1 MANVSVYNME
11 GSEVEKMDLNDN
23 VFAVEVNEH
32 LKICGKYMDIQLAD
46 HIIIGDNQYYSFR
59 ENGRL

>member
-32 LKICGKYMDIQLAD
+32 LMHDGRAD
-46 HIIIGDNQYYSFR
+46 RRYDQGEAYLSGSDPEAGLTDR
-59 ENGRL
+59 

>member
-11 GSEVEKMDLNDN
+11 GSEVDKIDLNDK

-32 LKICGKYMDIQLAD
+32 LIHKI
-46 HIIIGDNQYYSFR
+46 
-59 ENGRL
+59 GRAHV

>member
-23 VFAVEVNEH
+23 VFACLLYTSRCV
-32 LKICGKYMDIQLAD
+32 
-46 HIIIGDNQYYSFR
+46 
-59 ENGRL
+59 

>member
-23 VFAVEVNEH
+23 VFADRKSVV
-32 LKICGKYMDIQLAD
+32 
-46 HIIIGDNQYYSFR
+46 
-59 ENGRL
+59 